1 MVLADTSAWFL
12 SRRSDAAIVK
22 ERLDGHL
29 VADDVA
35 ICDMVRFELVYSSRN
50 AAEMA
55 AALANL
61 DVLHDCPIGKS
72 QWERAL
78 TVYRRL
84 AEQGGAHHR
93 SVGFE
98 DLLIAAAAESAGAAI
113 LHYDEDFDRIAA
125 ITGQPTRWIVERGSF

>member
-1 MVLADTSAWFL
+1 MVLADSSAWFL
-12 SRRSDAAIVK
+12 SRRADAAPVK
-22 ERLDGHL
+22 DRLDEHL
-29 VADDVA
+29 LADQVA

-55 AALANL
+55 AALAKL
-61 DVLHDCPIGKS
+61 DVLHDCPIGKP

-98 DLLIAAAAESAGAAI
+98 DLLIAAAAESAGATV

>member
-12 SRRSDAAIVK
+12 SRRSDAALAK
-22 ERLDGHL
+22 EQLDEHL
-29 VADDVA
+29 VADKVA
-35 ICDMVRFELVYSSRN
+35 ICDMVRFELVYSARN
-50 AAEMA
+50 SAEMA

-61 DVLHDCPIGKS
+61 DVLHDCPIGKP

-78 TVYRRL
+78 NVYRRL
-84 AEQGGAHHR
+84 AEQGGSHHR

-98 DLLIAAAAESAGAAI
+98 DLLIAAAAESAGATV

-125 ITGQPTRWIVERGSF
+125 ITGQPTAWIAPRGSL

>member
-12 SRRSDAAIVK
+12 SRRSDAAPVK
-22 ERLDGHL
+22 RLLDEYL
-29 VADDVA
+29 LAAEVA

-55 AALANL
+55 AGLANL
-61 DVLHDCPIGKS
+61 DALDDCPVGKA

-78 TVYRRL
+78 AVYRRL

-93 SVGFE
+93 SVGYE
-98 DLLIAAAAESAGAAI
+98 DLLIAAAAESAGATV

-125 ITGQPTRWIVERGSF
+125 ITGQPTAWIAPRGSL